1 MNVDEALLY
10 LENLKVSFSD
20 DKEMQSNEDR
30 DFVLRGELVI
40 LPPEGDGDGESDAD
54 SADEDEESPSTLSR
68 KQLLTK
74 ASVSVNTLHLNVS
87 DDWDS
92 SDE

>member
-30 DFVLRGELVI
+30 DFVSRGELVI
-40 LPPEGDGDGESDAD
+40 LPPEDNGDGESDAD
-54 SADEDEESPSTLSR
+54 LADEDEESPSTLSR